1 MGRCSVCI
9 AGCDEGSPPCAWTYA
24 VSDTAASVCTVAH
37 ARLPPSTHT
46 HRTPHTAHA
55 HNHAGRLRGERTEP
69 PSWEIHCGPPYASRF
84 LMRISGPLPGQTFD
98 RAGLDTLRLRVQPQ
112 RAVGGNHPSGLMAS
126 RRCSGSPTYRDL
138 TRESCVVP
146 YPAQPAQTIHQAS
159 MPASHHQTD
168 KRHDELTH
176 ISHHVEILTRCR
188 VMVWSRDLSYDA
200 LHPHASRVG

>member
-1 MGRCSVCI
+1 MTRLRRYVLLHTR
-9 AGCDEGSPPCAWTYA
+9 ASPP
-24 VSDTAASVCTVAH
+24 
-37 ARLPPSTHT
+37 
-46 HRTPHTAHA
+46 PHTHA
-55 HNHAGRLRGERTEP
+55 HNHAERLRGERTEP

-146 YPAQPAQTIHQAS
+146 YPAQPAQPAHRLQDQPAGTGVLYGKLYGTIVACRFKPTCRFKTFA
-159 MPASHHQTD
+159 PAVPRSPRRVTILPCGVNPAGPCAGGHHS
-168 KRHDELTH
+168 DEQRRLGSDT
-176 ISHHVEILTRCR
+176 
-188 VMVWSRDLSYDA
+188 SR
-200 LHPHASRVG
+200 